1 VNLEWL
7 IQWDKALLIQL
18 NGVHTAWLDPV
29 IRITSGWINRCLS
42 GILIFLAV
50 AIVSGCS
57 IRGATRDNDG
67 IVIVDGTGELS
78 KNDSERHVDKM
89 LEQTDSETLTSMVT
103 DISALSN
110 TPLYK
115 NNHVELLIDGPET
128 YRSMLAAIEKAKH
141 HIFMETYIFADD
153 EAGGKFASLLARK
166 STEGIT
172 VKVIYDSLGSMES
185 AEVFFSVM
193 EESGIELIEFNQVNP
208 IEGGNPFKLNNR
220 DHRKLLVVDN
230 EVAFTGGINL
240 SSTYSSQSTGKP
252 KPRPVDTGWRDT
264 HVAIRGPA
272 VQGFEEIFIKHW
284 QALTEEPIQASP
296 DLPFDESSGNELVAI
311 LTANGGDGEGS
322 PIFAAYLDA
331 MEVAQSQIWITQAYF
346 APDKNF
352 MTLLQR
358 AARRGVDVRIL
369 VPGLSDSK
377 LVLNASR
384 SRYKK
389 LLEAGVRIYETRN
402 DLLHA
407 KTAVIDHVWSTV
419 GSSNLDYRSFLHN
432 SEINAFILGS
442 GFATQMEEQFERDIK
457 NSDEIITSD
466 WQRRSLWSKLGEKLS
481 WTIEY
486 WL

>member
-1 VNLEWL
+1 M
-7 IQWDKALLIQL
+7 
-18 NGVHTAWLDPV
+18 T
-29 IRITSGWINRCLS
+29 GWINHCLR
-42 GILIFLAV
+42 GILVLLAV

-57 IRGATRDNDG
+57 IRGATRDDDG
-67 IVIVDGTGELS
+67 IVIVDGRGELS
-78 KNDSERHVDKM
+78 KKDSKRQVDKM
-89 LEQTDSETLTSMVT
+89 LKQTDSTTLNSMIT
-103 DISALSN
+103 DISELSN
-110 TPLYK
+110 TPLYR

-128 YRSMLAAIEKAKH
+128 YRSMLAAIENARLH
-141 HIFMETYIFADD
+141 VYMETYIFADD
-153 EAGGKFASLLARK
+153 EAGGKFATLLARK
-166 STEGIT
+166 SMEGIT

-185 AEVFFSVM
+185 TEAFFAIM
-193 EESGIELIEFNQVNP
+193 AESGIELIEFNEVNP

-264 HVAIRGPA
+264 HVSIRGPA
-272 VQGFEEIFIKHW
+272 VQGFEDIFIKHW
-284 QALTEEPIQASP
+284 QALTKNPIEASP
-296 DLPFDESSGNELVAI
+296 NLPFDENSGNELVAV

-322 PIFAAYLDA
+322 PIFEAYLDA

-346 APDKNF
+346 APDKDF

-358 AARRGVDVRIL
+358 AAQRGVDVRIL

-389 LLEAGVRIYETRN
+389 LLEAGVRIFETRN

-442 GFATQMEEQFERDIK
+442 EFAAQMEEQFEEDIK
-457 NSDEIITSD
+457 NSREIISSD
-466 WQRRSLWSKLGEKLS
+466 WRRRSIWSKLGEKLS

>member
-1 VNLEWL
+1 M
-7 IQWDKALLIQL
+7 
-18 NGVHTAWLDPV
+18 P
-29 IRITSGWINRCLS
+29 GWINRCLG
-42 GILIFLAV
+42 GILIVLAV

-57 IRGATRDNDG
+57 VRGATRDDDG
-67 IVIVDGTGELS
+67 IVIVDGQGELS
-78 KNDSERHVDKM
+78 KNGSERHVAKM
-89 LEQTDSETLTSMVT
+89 REQTDSEVLTSLVVSV
-103 DISALSN
+103 SALSK

-115 NNHVELLIDGPET
+115 NNHVDLLIDGPET
-128 YRSMLAAIEKAKH
+128 YRSMLAAIENARH
-141 HIFMETYIFADD
+141 HIFMETYIFAND
-153 EAGGKFASLLARK
+153 EAGRMFASLLAKK
-166 STEGIT
+166 SMDGVT

-185 AEVFFSVM
+185 EEDFFSIM
-193 EESGIELIEFNQVNP
+193 EESGIELIEFNEVNP

-230 EVAFTGGINL
+230 DVAFTGGINL

-252 KPRPVDTGWRDT
+252 KPKPVDTGWRDT

-284 QALTEEPIQASP
+284 RALTEETIPASP
-296 DLPFDESSGNELVAI
+296 NAPLDANLGQELVAI
-311 LTANGGDGEGS
+311 LTADGGDGEGS
-322 PIFAAYLDA
+322 PIFAAYIDA

-358 AARRGVDVRIL
+358 AAHRGVDVRIL
-369 VPGLSDSK
+369 VPGLSDSG

-389 LLEAGVRIYETRN
+389 LLEAGVRIYEVRN

-419 GSSNLDYRSFLHN
+419 GSSNLDYRSFSHN

-442 GFATQMEEQFERDIK
+442 EFATQMEDQFELDIK
-457 NSDEIITSD
+457 NAEEIIASE
-466 WQRRSLWSKLGEKLS
+466 WRQRSIFSKLTEKLS